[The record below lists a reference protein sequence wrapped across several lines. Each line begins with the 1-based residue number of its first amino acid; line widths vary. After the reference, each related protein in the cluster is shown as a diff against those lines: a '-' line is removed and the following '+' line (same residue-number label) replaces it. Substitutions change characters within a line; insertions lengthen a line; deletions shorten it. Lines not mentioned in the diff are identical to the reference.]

1 MLIKLS
7 SRLSSS
13 PKSYIDLFSEQMK
26 GGYNYKLASGKEIS
40 LPENKRLNTL
50 IVNVQTDTDSIEELV
65 VEFLGDVLV
74 LAGDQ
79 RKNLTPKLISQLEKL
94 GKQTFS
100 SNAEGNFVDNSQNI
114 TLSSNACFV
123 QNSSNIRINNSNGS
137 CVSDSN
143 RVKIAESSHTKSD
156 KTSWALIDN
165 SSGVDIE
172 KSFAI
177 KIRNSKEAK
186 VNNSGLITLW
196 GSDKANI
203 QESSCLRIQ
212 NSPESK
218 VETSSSIKIVESPN
232 SSVRYSG
239 SVKIIDSSYTEL
251 DSCYTSR
258 IQQSPKSTIYHSDA
272 ALIKNSSGAKVLL
285 SNKKPF
291 NIFLWDFNWNV
302 QINNS
307 PDSQVNLH
315 CLDIIVD
322 KSPKSSIVASTK
334 CEVKYN
340 EGAMIDQS
348 KNIILMD
355 SAKTKI
361 SNSNMVDCRG
371 SEDSIIDNV
380 TQTVLTNSPKVNI
393 NNIPII
399 KTAWQGF
406 MESFSSWYIW
416 GQIRKLINI
425 VNSSNTTLTNT
436 YSLRLKNKPNS
447 NFIDGKGLK
456 KDS

>member
-1 MLIKLS
+1 MLTKI
-7 SRLSSS
+7 S
-13 PKSYIDLFSEQMK
+13 PWLCPHPKPYIDLFSEQMK
-26 GGYNYKLASGKEIS
+26 GGYKYNLASGKEIS

-50 IVNVQTDTDSIEELV
+50 IINVQNDKNSVEELV

-74 LAGDQ
+74 LTGDQ

-94 GKQTFS
+94 GKQTFTP
-100 SNAEGNFVDNSQNI
+100 NAEGNFVDNSQNI

-123 QNSSNIRINNSNGS
+123 RNSSNIKIDKSDGS

-156 KTSWALIDN
+156 VISWALISN
-165 SSGVDIE
+165 SSGADVKE
-172 KSFAI
+172 SFAI

-186 VNNSGLITLW
+186 VKSSGLITLW
-196 GSDKANI
+196 ESDKANI

-212 NSPESK
+212 TSPETK
-218 VETSSSIKIVESPN
+218 VENSSSVKIVESPN
-232 SSVRYSG
+232 SNIKYSR
-239 SVKIIDSSYTEL
+239 SVKIIESFQTEL
-251 DSCYTSR
+251 DACYTSK

-272 ALIKNSSGAKVLL
+272 TLIKNSSGAKVLL

-291 NIFLWDFNWNV
+291 NIFLWNFNWNV

-307 PDSQVNLH
+307 PDSQVNLN

-322 KSPKSSIVASTK
+322 ESPKSSIVASTK
-334 CEVKYN
+334 CEIKYN

-348 KNIILMD
+348 KNVILID
-355 SAKTKI
+355 SPRAQI

-371 SEDSIIDNV
+371 SEDSAVNNV
-380 TQTVLTNSPKVNI
+380 TQTVIANSPKVNI
-393 NNIPII
+393 RNIPII
-399 KTAWQGF
+399 KTTWQDF

-425 VNSSNTTLTNT
+425 VNSPNAILANT
-436 YSLRLKNKPNS
+436 YFLRLKNKPDS
-447 NFIDGKGLK
+447 NFIDGKELK
-456 KDS
+456 KES